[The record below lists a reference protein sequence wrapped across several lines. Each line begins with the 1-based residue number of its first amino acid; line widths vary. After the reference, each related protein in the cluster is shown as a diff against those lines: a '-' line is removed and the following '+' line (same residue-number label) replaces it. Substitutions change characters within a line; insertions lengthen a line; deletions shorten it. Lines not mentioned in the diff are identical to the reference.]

1 MKHMRKI
8 CVLASAA
15 LVGCVLLAGC
25 GEQKEQTPTTKV
37 DVPVVSG
44 KQPSQYTWAE
54 YLAMDGAQKEAF
66 RQSFGSDAVFEA
78 WMEKA
83 QRQEPTEESTG
94 LPWEQGGKQPE
105 DYTWA
110 EFEALTG
117 EEQMAF
123 QNALGA
129 EAFEAWLDQ
138 AQNPVEP
145 DPWDQPGAKQPEAYT
160 WEEFEA
166 LSAAHQM
173 RFQNALGEERFEQWL
188 IRAQRPAMPWDNGGK
203 QPEDYSWAEFEAL
216 TGEQQMAFQDSFAS
230 QSAFDAWLEQNLP
243 RETTPA
249 MPWDNG
255 GKQPEDYTWAEFEA
269 LTGEQQMAFQNAMG
283 AEAFEA
289 WLNRAQNPPAA
300 NPWDHPGAKQPKD
313 YTWAEFEALTGEQ
326 QMAFQS
332 SFARFEDFE
341 AWLQRVNP

>member
-129 EAFEAWLDQ
+129 EAFEAWLNQ

-166 LSAAHQM
+166 L
-173 RFQNALGEERFEQWL
+173 
-188 IRAQRPAMPWDNGGK
+188 
-203 QPEDYSWAEFEAL
+203 
-216 TGEQQMAFQDSFAS
+216 
-230 QSAFDAWLEQNLP
+230 
-243 RETTPA
+243 
-249 MPWDNG
+249 
-255 GKQPEDYTWAEFEA
+255 
-269 LTGEQQMAFQNAMG
+269 TGEQQMAFQNAMG
-283 AEAFEA
+283 ADAFEA
-289 WLNRAQNPPAA
+289 WLNRAQNPPTA